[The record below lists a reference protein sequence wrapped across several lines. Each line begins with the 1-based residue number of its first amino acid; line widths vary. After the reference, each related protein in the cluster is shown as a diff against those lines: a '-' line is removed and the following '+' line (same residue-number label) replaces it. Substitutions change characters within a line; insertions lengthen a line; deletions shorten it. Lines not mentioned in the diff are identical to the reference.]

1 MKKPAAKD
9 QDAMKRHV
17 MVVDDEPSVLLTYRM
32 ILEQQGY
39 QVTASISSKEAIA
52 GLERGTVDLLICDLS
67 LEQKHTGFEVIE
79 FARQR
84 DPEVP
89 AILVTGYASKDVMDK
104 AEQSG
109 IAVLFKPIDIN
120 EFLSTISQKVRSK
133 HESHQVKAQHE

>member
-1 MKKPAAKD
+1 MKKAATKE
-9 QDAMKRHV
+9 QELPKRHV

-39 QVTASISSKEAIA
+39 QVTASISSKDAIT
-52 GLERGTVDLLICDLS
+52 GLQQGTVDLLICDLS

-79 FARQR
+79 FARQN

-89 AILVTGYASKDVMDK
+89 AILVTSYANKDVMDK

-109 IAVLFKPIDIN
+109 ISVLFKPIDIN

-133 HESHQVKAQHE
+133 HESHQAKAQHE